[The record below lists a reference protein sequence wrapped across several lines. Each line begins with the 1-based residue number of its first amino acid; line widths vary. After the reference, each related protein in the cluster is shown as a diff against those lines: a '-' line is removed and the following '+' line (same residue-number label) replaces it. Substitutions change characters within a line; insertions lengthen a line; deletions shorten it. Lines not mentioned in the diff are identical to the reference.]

1 MKLIHCTD
9 LHLNVLPPSFPKE
22 FGKELSKHGDVLV
35 ITGDTAESTSLE
47 YNLCELA
54 DGFEKPIYFVNG
66 NHCCYGNSI
75 SGTRELAKK
84 ISKYTDNLFYLPCE
98 PKVLNDNT
106 ILIGSDGWYDCRC
119 GGDPYLLDM
128 EDHYAID
135 EFKFCHKDEIIRLSK
150 VEADTLAQQAD
161 IQIKNVAKQYKSIYF
176 ATHVPPFP
184 DPGRKDMVWDPWF
197 VHISMGNKLADIA
210 VDYPDTSFIILAGH
224 RHKPYTYR
232 VSHNMIMF
240 VGAAEYRKP
249 SISGMY
255 TI

>member
-1 MKLIHCTD
+1 VKLIHCTD
-9 LHLNVLPPSFPKE
+9 LHLNFLPPSFPKE

-35 ITGDTAESTSLE
+35 ITGDTAEHPTLEDSLT
-47 YNLCELA
+47 ELA
-54 DGFEKPIYFVNG
+54 VGFEKKIYFVLG

-84 ISKYTDNLFYLPCE
+84 ISKYIDNLFYLPNQ
-98 PKVLNDNT
+98 PIVLSDDT

-119 GGDPYLLDM
+119 GDPSRLQMSDFNL
-128 EDHYAID
+128 ID
-135 EFKFCHKDEIIRLSK
+135 NFKYSHKEEIIRLSK

-161 IQIKNVAKQYKSIYF
+161 IQIRNVAKQYKNVYF
-176 ATHVPPFP
+176 GTHVPPFP
-184 DPGRKDMVWDPWF
+184 DPGRKDIMWDPWF

-210 VDYPDTSFIILAGH
+210 VDFPDTSFIILAGH